1 MIMDLMTGD
10 SIITDHNEYLIV
22 SAEGFNL
29 ISDENVKVKFIL
41 IDVKHGSMEGYDD
54 NLDNLWKYYN
64 IKSIIKNN
72 KSFERTRSNNIN

>member
-41 IDVKHGSMEGYDD
+41 IDVKHGSTEGYDD